1 MENTP
6 FINDVPIKTL
16 HYMGFSIATFDYRRV
31 GIKKYVGHSE
41 SWSFRVIDG
50 HSWSCLLSMFFSGIV
65 ASNGPINP
73 IRLLFEAQQL
83 APYPP

>member
-41 SWSFRVIDG
+41 SWSFRVIHG
-50 HSWSCLLSMFFSGIV
+50 HVYYPCFFSGIV